1 MKLAAFSL
9 NNLLA
14 LELILSQPYSSL
26 IFIEYFL
33 ILAVLILF
41 LAELVPVVLSDAKY
55 LTLLTKVQAVLK
67 PC

>member
-9 NNLLA
+9 NNLLT
-14 LELILSQPYSSL
+14 LELILSKPYSSL

-55 LTLLTKVQAVLK
+55 FSLLTKVQAVLK

>member
-1 MKLAAFSL
+1 MKLPAFSL
-9 NNLLA
+9 NNLLT
-14 LELILSQPYSSL
+14 LELILSKPYSSL

-33 ILAVLILF
+33 ILTVLILF

-55 LTLLTKVQAVLK
+55 FSLLTKVQAVLK